1 MLPAK
6 LFIYYFA
13 SILLLSCLLEG
24 KTLKNDNCTKSC
36 IFEEKVCVKSKIFFN
51 PNFIVCQCQGQDHHL
66 VQWGAWHFQS
76 LLGCF
81 GTLLNSFLLYIFYSE
96 RQVLASSVN
105 AMIAMDTL
113 YRILYT
119 LVIQWRSYNLTSR
132 RGLLA
137 GLGITRD
144 QDCFALLT
152 CVNLF
157 SQGSIYYSSATCF
170 IRYLYVRSSQSPG
183 KQEVIKRDS
192 FIIKV
197 WQERSSVGSATIVT
211 TNPCSKASHPLKIH
225 VDVKSQFHH

>member
-1 MLPAK
+1 M
-6 LFIYYFA
+6 
-13 SILLLSCLLEG
+13 
-24 KTLKNDNCTKSC
+24 
-36 IFEEKVCVKSKIFFN
+36 
-51 PNFIVCQCQGQDHHL
+51 
-66 VQWGAWHFQS
+66 
-76 LLGCF
+76 
-81 GTLLNSFLLYIFYSE
+81 
-96 RQVLASSVN
+96 LASSVN

-197 WQERSSVGSATIVT
+197 WLEISSVGSDFYDQPVLRSNSSLNT
-211 TNPCSKASHPLKIH
+211 C
-225 VDVKSQFHH
+225 